1 MIRRNHPSREAAIR
15 AAVEAGYWPVHRRD
29 SLYVLSDGKQHLAIQ
44 RETRARSEVFHLVPA
59 PDCTIDW
66 VMP

>member
-15 AAVEAGYWPVHRRD
+15 AAVEAGYWPLHRRD
-29 SLYVLSDGKQHLAIQ
+29 SIYVLGNGKEQLAIQ
-44 RETRARSEVFHLVPA
+44 REERARSTVFHLVPA
-59 PDCTIDW
+59 PEETIAW